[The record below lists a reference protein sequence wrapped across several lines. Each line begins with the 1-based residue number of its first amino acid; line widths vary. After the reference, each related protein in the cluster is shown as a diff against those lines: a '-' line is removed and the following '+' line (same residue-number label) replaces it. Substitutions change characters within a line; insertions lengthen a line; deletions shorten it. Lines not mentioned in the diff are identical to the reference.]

1 MSKKTDI
8 NISSNPAL
16 RQMWFVLG
24 LIATGLGIAG
34 YILPVMPGTT
44 FILIA
49 AYCFAR
55 SNEAW
60 YKKLLNNKYFGQT
73 IKDFKAGKGMSLKA
87 KITALTCIL
96 LSIGVSMYFAAN
108 DYVRIFLIL
117 CCVTATMCVL
127 LQKTKK

>member
-1 MSKKTDI
+1 MKKNKDI
-8 NISSNPAL
+8 KLASNAAI
-16 RQMWFVLG
+16 RQIWFICG
-24 LIATGLGIAG
+24 IICTGLGIAG

-55 SNEAW
+55 SNEKW
-60 YKKLLNNKYFGQT
+60 YNKLLDNKYVGQT

-87 KITALTCIL
+87 KITALVCIL
-96 LSIGVSMYFAAN
+96 LSIGLSMYFATN
-108 DYVRIFLIL
+108 DYVRIFLVV
-117 CCVTATMCVL
+117 CCIIATACVL